1 MPKCGEACEHPYPA
15 PDFVRAL
22 NVPCARYAEW
32 LEKQAQ
38 SCRQRDARPNKPA
51 IDAYRERI
59 HKAVLISAGRDF
71 YTGDMLEWNRLN
83 HDLPLTGGRRR
94 HLQRGQYPSVDHY
107 TGTNSMDF
115 RICSAL
121 VNHAKGPMSHQQFL
135 KLCQK
140 VVSERQRSDAARR
153 ARACQ

>member
-1 MPKCGEACEHPYPA
+1 MPKCGETCEHPYPA

-38 SCRQRDARPNKPA
+38 SCRQRDARPQKPG

-59 HKAVLISAGRDF
+59 HKAVLCSEGRDF
-71 YTGDMLEWNRLN
+71 YTGELLEWNRLN

-94 HLQRGQYPSVDHY
+94 HLQRGPLYRHEQHGLPHLQCPGEPREGANVA
-107 TGTNSMDF
+107 
-115 RICSAL
+115 SAVPCAL
-121 VNHAKGPMSHQQFL
+121 PEG
-135 KLCQK
+135 CQPA
-140 VVSERQRSDAARR
+140 SAA
-153 ARACQ
+153 